1 MLTVETDRGFQQT
14 SIDSLPAVV
23 IHNYTCHDTCTGI
36 LPNDVDAH
44 RRRMHSPAPSNMTQ
58 RALSTLH
65 LAKRADSSLFMH
77 IPAEGEGDTRT
88 CFSRQTAQGT
98 ENPRRHRPPH
108 TQPAPPCML
117 PTLPSLGCMCNAGG
131 SQLTAS
137 TPSGAS
143 WGTLCRATVLTAA
156 CVGPLPWNLKG
167 PLRRKHSTWWLP
179 QWGGG
184 LHAMHAERRHSTR
197 QRTGELPPR
206 HPWTARLLLHHAG
219 LLLHHMQHRRRV
231 CSRSR

>member
-88 CFSRQTAQGT
+88 CFIRQTAQGT

-108 TQPAPPCML
+108 IQPAPPCML

-131 SQLTAS
+131 SQVTAFNTLRS
-137 TPSGAS
+137 LLGDLVSGRRADRR
-143 WGTLCRATVLTAA
+143 LCWPPALESERSPAA
-156 CVGPLPWNLKG
+156 
-167 PLRRKHSTWWLP
+167 
-179 QWGGG
+179 Q
-184 LHAMHAERRHSTR
+184 A
-197 QRTGELPPR
+197 
-206 HPWTARLLLHHAG
+206 
-219 LLLHHMQHRRRV
+219 
-231 CSRSR
+231 